1 MKARDLP
8 NVISALRIVA
18 VAPTVWALLEER
30 YALALVLFTV
40 AGASDGLDGFLA
52 KRFDW
57 RSRLGAILDPLA
69 DKLLMAASY
78 VALGVLGWLPLW
90 LVVSVLLRDLVIIG
104 GAVLYHLRV
113 ERLEIA
119 PTPVSKLNTLAQ
131 IGLIVLV
138 LLHAADLI
146 PLDPELLRA
155 SIYLVFATT
164 MVSGAQYVYL
174 WGQRALRGGD
184 GGPAQ

>member
-1 MKARDLP
+1 MRARDLP
-8 NVISALRIVA
+8 NIISALRVVA

-30 YALALVLFTV
+30 FTLALVLFTL

-78 VALGVLGWLPLW
+78 IALGLLGRLPLW
-90 LVVSVLLRDLVIIG
+90 LVVAVLLRDLVIVS

-113 ERLEIA
+113 ERVEIS

-138 LLHAADLI
+138 LLHAAAVLGI
-146 PLDPELLRA
+146 DPELLRA

-164 MVSGAQYVYL
+164 VVSGVQYVWM
-174 WGQRALRGGD
+174 WGQRAVRTGAGE
-184 GGPAQ
+184 GPP